1 MKVYISVDIES
12 VAGITHWDEA
22 EKTHRDYPEFR
33 EQMTREAV
41 AAIEGAQSAGAREI
55 WVKDA
60 HDSGRN
66 LITSMLPAD
75 IRLIHSWAGHPLCM
89 VQELDESFDA
99 VMMIGY
105 HSAAGSEA
113 NSLAHTLSL
122 KPHLIRLNGRI
133 TSEFYIHALAGSM
146 LGVPTVFVSGDEGL
160 MDSLRQAIQDV
171 AEGKTIPWER
181 VKKELNLDVPDRTQS
196 SGAKDAQGHFRSPG
210 PGENSRA
217 ARSRLPRISVRI
229 STIYSTWPTSI
240 FGTSPET
247 AMNTPSTTK

>member
-1 MKVYISVDIES
+1 MKVYISVDIEG

-41 AAIEGAQSAGAREI
+41 AAIEGAQAAGAREI

-75 IRLIHSWAGHPLCM
+75 IRLIRSWAGHPLCM
-89 VQELDESFDA
+89 VQELDDSFDA
-99 VMMIGY
+99 IVMIGY
-105 HSAAGSEA
+105 HSPAGSEA

-146 LGVPTVFVSGDEGL
+146 LGVPTVFVSGDGGPHGGSEVHQC
-160 MDSLRQAIQDV
+160 R
-171 AEGKTIPWER
+171 
-181 VKKELNLDVPDRTQS
+181 DRTLRRQE
-196 SGAKDAQGHFRSPG
+196 GRRPVDAQHDAQGRGRGHPQRCVGSLAG
-210 PGENSRA
+210 
-217 ARSRLPRISVRI
+217 RSRREPDRL
-229 STIYSTWPTSI
+229 
-240 FGTSPET
+240 
-247 AMNTPSTTK
+247 A